1 MSKVKVSKCF
11 LGVLLLAISLGLIL
25 AASAQQ
31 SAEELYEAAIFK
43 KDADGDMAGAIKI
56 FREIVERFP
65 NNVGIAAKAQ
75 LQIGI
80 CYEKLGQKN
89 TKQAQ
94 EAFQKVVD
102 NYPGQMEVVKLAKEK
117 LSLLLKAPSAAN
129 KEDKEFKLEKI
140 WDDAIDPYF
149 WGSPS
154 PDGRFV
160 TFVDWDNFQNLGIHD
175 LDKGENRL
183 LTDNNL
189 WEGGEYAY
197 QSVFSPDGSQ
207 IAYTWQNKE
216 KGGELRTIGIEGGS
230 PRTLCK
236 DAGWPVP
243 TSWSNDGSHIL
254 VFLSQKES
262 VDIAFVSVNDGSVK
276 KLRSFPSAIF
286 SIHKGMCLSPDGQYI
301 VFSIK
306 EQAGSSDRDI
316 KILSADGNDLTSLIK
331 HPADD
336 AVLGW
341 TPDGKHVLFKS
352 DRSGSTDL
360 WAVEVVAGKSE
371 GDPFLVRPALGNF
384 ILLGLTPDGS
394 LYYGLYSGWSDIFIA
409 ELDPETGKVLSPPVK
424 AIKKYEGSNSTPD
437 WTSDGQY
444 LLCRSSRGNT
454 GDGMSLLIRS
464 IKSEEIRE
472 LIPKI
477 ISDLNFHHI
486 RWSPDGRSIL
496 GVGFDEKGNYGAL
509 WVIDAQTGESKII
522 ARSDEKKGF
531 IFQPEWAPDGKSLYF
546 LRRNGDRKIIHHD
559 LETSEEK
566 VLFDSPA
573 HILFLPLYLSL
584 SPDGQQLAFYAGDT
598 LMMVPASGGEPRKL
612 IQEKN
617 FRTIAWSRDGRY
629 LLYGKRQDAKSE
641 IVDVWRIPVGGGESQ
656 KLELSMS
663 HLMHMRFHPDGRRIA
678 FTASVQPEKR
688 ELWVMKNF
696 LEKEK

>member
-1 MSKVKVSKCF
+1 MNKVKISRSL
-11 LGVLLLAISLGLIL
+11 LGVFLLAVSIGLIL

-31 SAEELYEAAIFK
+31 SAEELYEAAVFK

-56 FREIVERFP
+56 FREIVERFAS
-65 NNVGIAAKAQ
+65 NVEIAAKAQ

-94 EAFQKVVD
+94 EAFQKVLD
-102 NYPGQMEVVKLAKEK
+102 NYPTQSDEVKIAREK

-140 WDDAIDPYF
+140 WDDAIDPDF
-149 WGSPS
+149 MGSPS
-154 PDGRFV
+154 PDGRYV
-160 TFVDWDNFQNLGIHD
+160 TFVDWDNFQNLWIRD
-175 LDKGENRL
+175 LNKGESRL
-183 LTDNNL
+183 LTHNNL
-189 WEGGEYAY
+189 WEGGEFAY

-216 KGGELRTIGIEGGS
+216 KAGELRAIGIEGGS

-243 TSWSNDGSHIL
+243 TSWSNDGSRIL
-254 VFLSQKES
+254 VYLRQKES
-262 VDIAFVSVNDGSVK
+262 VDIAFVSVKDGSVK

-286 SIHKGMCLSPDGQYI
+286 SIHKGMSLSPDGQFI

-316 KILSADGNDLTSLIK
+316 KILSADGNDLTTLIS

-341 TPDGKHVLFKS
+341 TPDGKQVLFKS
-352 DRSGSTDL
+352 DRSGSTGL
-360 WAVEVVAGKSE
+360 WAVEVVAGKPE
-371 GDPFLVRPALGNF
+371 GDPFLVRHTLGNIIPF
-384 ILLGLTPDGS
+384 GLTLDGS
-394 LYYGLYSGWSDIFIA
+394 LYYGLYSGWSDIFVA
-409 ELDPETGKVLSPPVK
+409 ELDPKTGKVLSSPVK
-424 AIKKYEGSNSTPD
+424 AIKKYEGSNSAPD

-444 LLCRSSRGNT
+444 LVCRASRGNT
-454 GDGMSLLIRS
+454 VAQGGVSLLIRNFRT
-464 IKSEEIRE
+464 ERIRE
-472 LIPKI
+472 VIPKPTSI
-477 ISDLNFHHI
+477 LNFHFI

-496 GVGFDEKGNYGAL
+496 VVGDDEKGNYGAL
-509 WVIDAQTGESKII
+509 KDIDAQTGESEII
-522 ARSDEKKGF
+522 ARSGKEKGY
-531 IFQPEWAPDGKSLYF
+531 IFWPEWAPDGKSLYF
-546 LRRNGDRKIIHHD
+546 LRRNGGRRIIHHD
-559 LETSEEK
+559 LGTGEEK

-573 HILFLPLYLSL
+573 HTIHLTL

-598 LMMVPASGGEPRKL
+598 LMLLPASGGEPRKL
-612 IQEKN
+612 IQEKDI
-617 FRTIAWSRDGRY
+617 RTVAWSRDGRY
-629 LLYGKRQDAKSE
+629 LLYGKRQDPKSE
-641 IVDVWRIPVGGGESQ
+641 IVDVWRIPVGGGDSQ

-696 LEKEK
+696 LPKK